1 MYARMHH
8 PLPLIKK
15 PSNQDFSDPESKL
28 QTFAFK
34 Q

>member
-8 PLPLIKK
+8 PLITK